1 MFGTAFEIGAE
12 GCFELPDGTGPGIDV
27 DESIFEKYSS
37 IDGPDYVESSEVKQ
51 GDMMGNLFKK
61 LLVAVCLGAVA
72 VSAAMAQTFPDRTV
86 RFVVPYPPG
95 GFNDT
100 LARVSAEKLTKMW
113 NQPVVVENKP
123 GGNTTVGNM
132 SVAKAPADG
141 YTILITPLPFSA
153 LPGLYGANLPYDA
166 LKDFTPLVWAGST
179 QNALVVRNELPVNN
193 VKDLLEYARKN
204 PGKLNF
210 GSTGSGSSNHLSMEL
225 FMKMTGT
232 KMAHIPYK
240 GSAPAVT
247 AMLGG
252 EIDALFDNV
261 PNVLQHIK
269 AGKLKAIGVSGVQRS
284 VLLPEVP
291 TVAESGVPGYEVN
304 VWFGMQLPAGTPK
317 PIVDKL
323 NRDIVQLLKEPDVVQ
338 RFRIQGVEV
347 VASTPAEFS
356 QLVQKEIVKWT
367 QLIKDANIRI
377 E

>member
-1 MFGTAFEIGAE
+1 
-12 GCFELPDGTGPGIDV
+12 
-27 DESIFEKYSS
+27 
-37 IDGPDYVESSEVKQ
+37 
-51 GDMMGNLFKK
+51 MGNLFKK
-61 LLVAVCLGAVA
+61 LLALACLYAVA
-72 VSAAMAQTFPDRTV
+72 AGAAMAQTFPDRMV

-123 GGNTTVGNM
+123 GGNTTVGNV

-141 YTILITPLPFSA
+141 YTILVTPLPFSA

-261 PNVLQHIK
+261 PNLLQQIK
-269 AGKLKAIGVSGVQRS
+269 AGKMKAIGVSGVHRS

-291 TVAESGVPGYEVN
+291 TVADSGVPGYEVN

>member
-1 MFGTAFEIGAE
+1 
-12 GCFELPDGTGPGIDV
+12 
-27 DESIFEKYSS
+27 
-37 IDGPDYVESSEVKQ
+37 
-51 GDMMGNLFKK
+51 MGNLFKK
-61 LLVAVCLGAVA
+61 LLASACLYAVA
-72 VSAAMAQTFPDRTV
+72 AGAAMAQTFPDRMV

-123 GGNTTVGNM
+123 GGNTTVGNV

-141 YTILITPLPFSA
+141 YTILVTPLPFSA
-153 LPGLYGANLPYDA
+153 LPGLYGASLPYDA

-261 PNVLQHIK
+261 PNLLQQIK
-269 AGKLKAIGVSGVQRS
+269 AGKMKAIGVSGVHRS

-291 TVAESGVPGYEVN
+291 TVADSGVPGYEVN